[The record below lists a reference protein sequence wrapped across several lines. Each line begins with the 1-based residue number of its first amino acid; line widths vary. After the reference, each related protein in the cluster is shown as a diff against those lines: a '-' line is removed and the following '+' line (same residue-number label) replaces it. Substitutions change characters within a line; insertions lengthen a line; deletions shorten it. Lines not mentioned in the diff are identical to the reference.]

1 MQKKNRKSPRY
12 LLSGA
17 FPVFL
22 TCRAD
27 LSVSIRAALHFFRST
42 GQLLALSSLMPCT
55 GQKLSVFM
63 LSHFFSSFFN
73 DAAQSITSH
82 LYFFEP
88 ERTGAYDYSLN
99 KFKLLLIITGI
110 KIYFISV

>member
-1 MQKKNRKSPRY
+1 MQKKTEKAPDICC
-12 LLSGA
+12 
-17 FPVFL
+17 PVLFLFFL

>member
-1 MQKKNRKSPRY
+1 
-12 LLSGA
+12 
-17 FPVFL
+17 
-22 TCRAD
+22 
-27 LSVSIRAALHFFRST
+27 
-42 GQLLALSSLMPCT
+42 
-55 GQKLSVFM
+55 M